1 MIFQKELEE
10 ITALIM
16 ITLTFVLFGLF
27 STCI

>member
-10 ITALIM
+10 VTAAIM
-16 ITLTFVLFGLF
+16 ISFIIIVLGLF